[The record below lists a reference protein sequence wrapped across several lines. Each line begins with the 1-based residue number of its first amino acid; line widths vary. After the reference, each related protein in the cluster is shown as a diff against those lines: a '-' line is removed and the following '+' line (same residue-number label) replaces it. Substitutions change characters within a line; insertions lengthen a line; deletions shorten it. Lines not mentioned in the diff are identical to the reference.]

1 MRIFLLF
8 FLFVTS
14 SLYAQDSSQLKPL
27 LLKDTFSKKITVFKP
42 RPARSAFLSAIVP
55 GAGQIYNKKYW
66 KAPIVWAGLA
76 AFTYMY
82 FSNNSEYQSAKTSYL
97 SLLDTV
103 STNNIAYNGSINLNQ
118 VTQYK
123 NNYRNN
129 RDLALVLGVLFYGI
143 NIIDATIDAH
153 LMSFDVSDNLSMKVQ
168 PSVIELPQSY
178 AFGGGL
184 TFSYLI
190 KKKNKSIPK
199 VL

>member
-8 FLFVTS
+8 FL
-14 SLYAQDSSQLKPL
+14 LYASNLCAQDSIKLKPL
-27 LLKDTFSKKITVFKP
+27 LLKDSFSKKVEFFKP

-66 KAPIVWAGLA
+66 KAPIVWVGLA

-97 SLLDTV
+97 SLLDTI
-103 STNNIAYNGSINLNQ
+103 STNNIPYNGSTNLNQ
-118 VTQYK
+118 VTQFK

-153 LMSFDVSDNLSMKVQ
+153 LMNFDVSDNLSMKVQ

-190 KKKNKSIPK
+190 KKKNKPIQK

>member
-1 MRIFLLF
+1 MRILLLF
-8 FLFVTS
+8 FLLVTCKI
-14 SLYAQDSSQLKPL
+14 YAQDSSKLKTL
-27 LLKDTFSKKITVFKP
+27 FLKDTFSKKNMVFKP

-55 GAGQIYNKKYW
+55 GAGQVYNKKYW

-97 SLLDTV
+97 SLLDTI
-103 STNNIAYNGSINLNQ
+103 STNNIAYNGSTNLNQ
-118 VTQYK
+118 VTQFK

-153 LMSFDVSDNLSMKVQ
+153 LMNFDVSDNLSMKVQ

-190 KKKNKSIPK
+190 KKKNKSIHK

>member
-8 FLFVTS
+8 FL
-14 SLYAQDSSQLKPL
+14 LYASNLCAQDSIKLKPL
-27 LLKDTFSKKITVFKP
+27 LLKDSFSKKVEVFKP
-42 RPARSAFLSAIVP
+42 RPARSAFLSAIIP

-76 AFTYMY
+76 TFTYMY
-82 FSNNSEYQSAKTSYL
+82 FANNSEYQSAKTSYL

-103 STNNIAYNGSINLNQ
+103 STNNIAYKGSTNLSQ

-153 LMSFDVSDNLSMKVQ
+153 LMNFDVSDNLSMQVQ

-190 KKKNKSIPK
+190 KKKNKPIQK

>member
-8 FLFVTS
+8 FLLGTC
-14 SLYAQDSSQLKPL
+14 SLYAQDSSKLKTL
-27 LLKDTFSKKITVFKP
+27 FLKDSFSKKVEVFKP

-76 AFTYMY
+76 TFTYMY
-82 FSNNSEYQSAKTSYL
+82 FANNAEYQSAKTSYL
-97 SLLDTV
+97 TLLDTV
-103 STNNIAYNGSINLNQ
+103 STNNIAYKGSTNLTH

-153 LMSFDVSDNLSMKVQ
+153 LMNFDVSDNLTMQVQ

-190 KKKNKSIPK
+190 KKKNKPIQK